1 RCVHS
6 RRSRSGHPCSPR
18 GRGSAPDRQA
28 DRTPAAPPAPARSPF
43 GAPADR
49 CRAHGR
55 RTAAS
60 FAGSAHWRAWLGRPA
75 ASAGEKAVD
84 LIEEARPC
92 GLTLE
97 DEVVAALER
106 NEARV
111 LDAGR
116 QTPPFLEGYS
126 RIAAAM
132 HHQRWGPDLRQKLL
146 DVDLRRRSQ
155 APHRV
160 LRG

>member
-1 RCVHS
+1 
-6 RRSRSGHPCSPR
+6 
-18 GRGSAPDRQA
+18 
-28 DRTPAAPPAPARSPF
+28 
-43 GAPADR
+43 
-49 CRAHGR
+49 
-55 RTAAS
+55 
-60 FAGSAHWRAWLGRPA
+60 
-75 ASAGEKAVD
+75 
-84 LIEEARPC
+84 RPC

-160 LRG
+160 LRGGRDALQVIEPLRLLGCAAGHELRGEDLAEGRIFLAPALQYQRAQRVRLLDLLATAAFAHATSEAAIEHEMRHAL